1 MNNDR
6 RYPNDDVEIIEIDDY
21 EIDIIEVE
29 DDISFDLPSCEKRVS
44 KSFLDKVREKLS
56 GHKFAVVTTCAVTLI
71 VTLTSVFLLKG
82 GVGSKPVL
90 KSQSNVAYSTSIDDI
105 DFKLNDEGYSTISVN
120 SDYVEKGASLFIDG
134 EDYSKDVVIDSSD
147 VDTTRIGTYHVTYT
161 YVAGMNQ
168 IKTLY
173 RTVNVVDNDA
183 PIIKLLGSN
192 VYTMLVNDSYNEAGV
207 IVLDNSN
214 EELLENVV
222 IENNVDVT
230 TPGVYS
236 IKYSVSDNSGN
247 QAVAYRTVVVKY
259 SYSSSTNS
267 VLSNSFTNNGISL
280 SGMVNVGN
288 FKYQMMLKNKDT
300 GNESIINLVSTGYNY
315 YQFNLDVTNME
326 NGNYDLYLVTDSL
339 EPLISNMTI
348 FNRIV
353 RSHVGNK
360 LVTMTYDK
368 NIVNMKVED
377 FSYQYDIVI
386 DPGHGGAEYG
396 AVNGRYYEKSINLE
410 QSLYEKQRY
419 EAHGLRVLILRD
431 TDDNYGIVMGEE
443 GMEPVDRKA
452 FAVGYY
458 GAVSK
463 VIYSNHH
470 NSSGNTSSAGWEILT
485 PAAASYDDLSV
496 EHQIAEDWSNM
507 YIRSVNPYYRFY
519 TRDYET
525 GKPSNKINGE
535 VYGFEDFYSVIRIPN
550 KLYNVKNVL
559 FEGAYINNDSDMYW
573 YYNSENWKKLSE
585 VKIKHY
591 VESIGVKYIEP

>member
-82 GVGSKPVL
+82 GVVSKPVL

-120 SDYVEKGASLFIDG
+120 GDYVEKGASLFIDG

-525 GKPSNKINGE
+525 GKSSNKINGE

>member
-120 SDYVEKGASLFIDG
+120 GDYVEKGASLFING

-507 YIRSVNPYYRFY
+507 YIKSVNPYYRFY

>member
-120 SDYVEKGASLFIDG
+120 GDYVEKGASLFIDG

-183 PIIKLLGSN
+183 PTIKLLGSN

-470 NSSGNTSSAGWEILT
+470 NSSGNTSSAGWEILI

>member
-120 SDYVEKGASLFIDG
+120 GDYVEKGASLFING

>member
-120 SDYVEKGASLFIDG
+120 GDYVEKGASLFIDG

>member
-120 SDYVEKGASLFIDG
+120 GDYVEKGASLFIDG

-183 PIIKLLGSN
+183 PTIKLLGSN

-288 FKYQMMLKNKDT
+288 FKYQM
-300 GNESIINLVSTGYNY
+300 ILVSTGYNY

>member
-120 SDYVEKGASLFIDG
+120 GDYVEKGASLFING

-525 GKPSNKINGE
+525 GKSSNKINGE

>member
-44 KSFLDKVREKLS
+44 KSFLDNVREKLS

-120 SDYVEKGASLFIDG
+120 GDYVEKGASLFIDG
-134 EDYSKDVVIDSSD
+134 EDYSNDVVIDSSD

-183 PIIKLLGSN
+183 PTIKLLGSN

>member
-120 SDYVEKGASLFIDG
+120 GDYVEKGASLFIDG

-183 PIIKLLGSN
+183 PTIKLLGSN

>member
-82 GVGSKPVL
+82 GVGSKPIL

-120 SDYVEKGASLFIDG
+120 GDYVEKGASLFIDG

-183 PIIKLLGSN
+183 PTIKLLGSN

-339 EPLISNMTI
+339 EPLVSNMTA

-353 RSHVGNK
+353 RSHVGHK
-360 LVTMTYDK
+360 LVTMSYDK

>member
-120 SDYVEKGASLFIDG
+120 GDYVEKGASLFIDG

-470 NSSGNTSSAGWEILT
+470 NSSGNTSSAGWEILI

>member
-29 DDISFDLPSCEKRVS
+29 DDISFNLPSCEKRVS
-44 KSFLDKVREKLS
+44 KSFLEKVREKLS
-56 GHKFAVVTTCAVTLI
+56 GNRFAVVTTCAVTLI
-71 VTLTSVFLLKG
+71 VTLTSVFLLNGK
-82 GVGSKPVL
+82 VEKNTVF
-90 KSQSNVAYSTSIDDI
+90 KSQSNVAYTTSIDDI
-105 DFKLNDEGYSTISVN
+105 DFKLNDESYDTVSVN
-120 SDYVEKGASLFIDG
+120 GNYIEKGASLFIDG
-134 EDYSKDVVIDSSD
+134 EDYSGEVVIDSSNLD
-147 VDTTRIGTYHVTYT
+147 ITRVGTYHVTYT
-161 YVAGMNQ
+161 YVAAKNQ
-168 IKTLY
+168 VKTLY
-173 RTVNVVDNDA
+173 RTVNVVDNSA
-183 PIIKLLGSN
+183 PVIKLLGSN
-192 VYTMLVNDSYNEAGV
+192 VYTMLVNEEYNDAGV
-207 IVLDNSN
+207 LVVDNSN
-214 EELLENVV
+214 EELSGNVIV
-222 IENNVDVT
+222 ESNVNVF
-230 TPGVYS
+230 TPGIYKV
-236 IKYSVSDNSGN
+236 KYTVSDNSGN

-259 SYSSSTNS
+259 SYSSNTNS
-267 VLSNSFTNNGISL
+267 VLSNRFTNNGISL

-288 FKYQMMLKNKDT
+288 FKYQMMLKNKDN
-300 GNESIINLVSTGYNY
+300 GNENIADLVSTGYNY

-326 NGNYDLYLVTDSL
+326 NGNYEFYLVTDSL
-339 EPLISNMTI
+339 EPLVSNMTT

-360 LVTMTYDK
+360 LVTMSYDK
-368 NIVNMKVED
+368 NIINMKVED
-377 FSYQYDIVI
+377 FAYQYDVVI
-386 DPGHGGAEYG
+386 DPGHGGSEYG

-419 EAHGLRVLILRD
+419 EAHGLRVLMLRD
-431 TDDNYGIVMGEE
+431 TDANYGIIMGDE

-463 VIYSNHH
+463 IVYSNHH

-485 PAAASYDDLSV
+485 PAAANYDDLSV
-496 EHQIAEDWSNM
+496 EHKIAEDWSNM
-507 YIRSVNPYYRFY
+507 YIQSVNPYYRFY
-519 TRDYET
+519 TKDYET
-525 GKPSNKINGE
+525 GKASNKMNGE
-535 VYGFEDFYSVIRIPN
+535 VYGFDDFYSVIRIPS

-559 FEGAYINNDSDMYW
+559 YEGAYINNNSDMYW

>member
-29 DDISFDLPSCEKRVS
+29 DDISFDLPSCDKRVS

-82 GVGSKPVL
+82 GVGSKPIL

-120 SDYVEKGASLFIDG
+120 GDYVEKGASLFIDG

-183 PIIKLLGSN
+183 PTIKLLGSN

>member
-1 MNNDR
+1 M
-6 RYPNDDVEIIEIDDY
+6 V
-21 EIDIIEVE
+21 
-29 DDISFDLPSCEKRVS
+29 
-44 KSFLDKVREKLS
+44 
-56 GHKFAVVTTCAVTLI
+56 
-71 VTLTSVFLLKG
+71 LLM
-82 GVGSKPVL
+82 
-90 KSQSNVAYSTSIDDI
+90 
-105 DFKLNDEGYSTISVN
+105 
-120 SDYVEKGASLFIDG
+120 
-134 EDYSKDVVIDSSD
+134 
-147 VDTTRIGTYHVTYT
+147 VD
-161 YVAGMNQ
+161 
-168 IKTLY
+168 
-173 RTVNVVDNDA
+173 
-183 PIIKLLGSN
+183 
-192 VYTMLVNDSYNEAGV
+192 
-207 IVLDNSN
+207 
-214 EELLENVV
+214 
-222 IENNVDVT
+222 
-230 TPGVYS
+230 
-236 IKYSVSDNSGN
+236 
-247 QAVAYRTVVVKY
+247 
-259 SYSSSTNS
+259 
-267 VLSNSFTNNGISL
+267 
-280 SGMVNVGN
+280 
-288 FKYQMMLKNKDT
+288 
-300 GNESIINLVSTGYNY
+300 
-315 YQFNLDVTNME
+315 
-326 NGNYDLYLVTDSL
+326 
-339 EPLISNMTI
+339 
-348 FNRIV
+348 
-353 RSHVGNK
+353 
-360 LVTMTYDK
+360 
-368 NIVNMKVED
+368 
-377 FSYQYDIVI
+377 
-386 DPGHGGAEYG
+386 
-396 AVNGRYYEKSINLE
+396 NLE